1 MRETQ
6 KGEAEESRRI
16 AMKAARMAGGIVLH
30 WLLCKARMTCGMGLV
45 VGIWGHKSSSNLVTT
60 AEVVVNRVGKA

>member
-16 AMKAARMAGGIVLH
+16 EMEAARMAGSIVLH
-30 WLLCKARMTCGMGLV
+30 WLLSKARMT
-45 VGIWGHKSSSNLVTT
+45 
-60 AEVVVNRVGKA
+60 